1 VLRPRLIASLLLDN
15 SGLVKTRRFAE
26 PKYVGDVLNAVR
38 IFNEKKT
45 DELML
50 MDIGATRDGRSPDLS
65 LIQNVASEVRMPLC
79 YGGGVKSVDQVLKII
94 SLGVEKVSINSAAL
108 ETPSVLSD
116 AAKLIGSQSV
126 VATID
131 IKKVG
136 LRRRYEVVTQNGTK
150 KTGKDPLELIRQ
162 YIDAGAGEIVVNN
175 VDLDGMMLGYDLEYL
190 SEVAEISAAPISFL
204 GGAGSLEHIKD
215 LVTRFGA
222 VGAAAGSLFVFK
234 GKFRAVL
241 INYPTIEER
250 DQLARSVGL

>member
-1 VLRPRLIASLLLDN
+1 M
-15 SGLVKTRRFAE
+15 
-26 PKYVGDVLNAVR
+26 GDVLNAVR

-79 YGGGVKSVDQVLKII
+79 YGGGVKSVDQVGKII

-136 LRRRYEVVTQNGTK
+136 LVGDRR
-150 KTGKDPLELIRQ
+150 L
-162 YIDAGAGEIVVNN
+162 
-175 VDLDGMMLGYDLEYL
+175 
-190 SEVAEISAAPISFL
+190 
-204 GGAGSLEHIKD
+204 
-215 LVTRFGA
+215 
-222 VGAAAGSLFVFK
+222 
-234 GKFRAVL
+234 
-241 INYPTIEER
+241 
-250 DQLARSVGL
+250 